1 MITDKQIERYLND
14 LAQRFPQNKSDYY
27 LSYSGGKDSHFL
39 YWFIKKYLHDN
50 EIVIVGVNTYMEHP
64 QILKRIKENSD
75 VVLLPKMKPFEIKD
89 KYGIP
94 CFSKEQD
101 FFIYYYQNALRKGRE
116 PSPSIKAKIY
126 GTYSKG
132 FGGISKT
139 ARNYVLSGNAHKI
152 THKCCE
158 YLKKK
163 PCHEY
168 DKSTGKRPI
177 LGVRGAEGGGL
188 EPPNIPH
195 VLQKMVSLHHCGI

>member
-39 YWFIKKYLHDN
+39 YWFIKEYLHDN

-75 VVLLPKMKPFEIKD
+75 VVLLPEIKPFEIKD

-94 CFSKEQD
+94 CFSKVQD
-101 FFIYYYQNALRKGRE
+101 EIIRRFQNGSRAPSTMNFIYGLEKDGTKNNGRFKLNK
-116 PSPSIKAKIY
+116 IAK
-126 GTYSKG
+126 TKLLDE
-132 FGGISKT
+132 T
-139 ARNYVLSGNAHKI
+139 LHKVSSE
-152 THKCCE
+152 CCK

-163 PCHEY
+163 PVHEY
-168 DKSTGKRPI
+168 EKMTNKKPI

-195 VLQKMVSLHHCGI
+195 VLQKMVNLHHCGI

>member
-39 YWFIKKYLHDN
+39 YWFIKEYLHDN

-64 QILKRIKENSD
+64 QILKRIKDNSD
-75 VVLLPKMKPFEIKD
+75 VVLLPKMKPFEIK
-89 KYGIP
+89 KNYGIP

-101 FFIYYYQNALRKGRE
+101 FFIYYYQNALRKGRK

-139 ARNYVLSGNAHKI
+139 ARNYV
-152 THKCCE
+152 
-158 YLKKK
+158 
-163 PCHEY
+163 
-168 DKSTGKRPI
+168 
-177 LGVRGAEGGGL
+177 
-188 EPPNIPH
+188 
-195 VLQKMVSLHHCGI
+195 

>member
-1 MITDKQIERYLND
+1 MSALYVHVPFCQHICSYCDFCKVFYDEKWSWDYLK
-14 LAQRFPQNKSDYY
+14 A
-27 LSYSGGKDSHFL
+27 LS
-39 YWFIKKYLHDN
+39 
-50 EIVIVGVNTYMEHP
+50 
-64 QILKRIKENSD
+64 
-75 VVLLPKMKPFEIKD
+75 FEIKD

-101 FFIYYYQNALRKGRE
+101 FFIYYYQNALRKGKE

-139 ARNYVLSGNAHKI
+139 ARRYVLSENAHKI

-163 PCHEY
+163 WF
-168 DKSTGKRPI
+168 K
-177 LGVRGAEGGGL
+177 
-188 EPPNIPH
+188 
-195 VLQKMVSLHHCGI
+195 